1 LNYFSCINN
10 YCLHANDKIIHV
22 SGRGL
27 HWVEC
32 QTLIRFLRDQGMRI
46 LSIKVKN
53 RGEEYYNKR
62 RYYFNG

>member
-1 LNYFSCINN
+1 
-10 YCLHANDKIIHV
+10 
-22 SGRGL
+22 
-27 HWVEC
+27 
-32 QTLIRFLRDQGMRI
+32 MRI